1 MFKCRK
7 GRKKN
12 FREKKGKCKAK
23 LKFPSGQGRGL
34 KGKKGRKH
42 FERRKESL
50 KQNWN
55 YPQGRVEVQVEKK
68 SMKKENL

>member
-12 FREKKGKCKAK
+12 LREKKGKYKAK

-55 YPQGRVEVQVEKK
+55 SPQGRVEVQVEKK